1 MTKNMLFLSLA
12 AAAFA
17 ANLNAAAAQGVPT
30 LDVNTLCRAEA
41 KAASEFSQNCL
52 GDQKQAHEELV
63 KQWATFS
70 PKSRAECMSVVN
82 SIPGMQSYVELL
94 TCLQIKR
101 DVTTLPKE

>member
-17 ANLNAAAAQGVPT
+17 ANLDAAAAQGVPT

-63 KQWATFS
+63 LDLVGAFQEA
-70 PKSRAECMSVVN
+70 
-82 SIPGMQSYVELL
+82 PGGERDQEADDGGEQEQRRELAAADQRVGL
-94 TCLQIKR
+94 LG
-101 DVTTLPKE
+101 